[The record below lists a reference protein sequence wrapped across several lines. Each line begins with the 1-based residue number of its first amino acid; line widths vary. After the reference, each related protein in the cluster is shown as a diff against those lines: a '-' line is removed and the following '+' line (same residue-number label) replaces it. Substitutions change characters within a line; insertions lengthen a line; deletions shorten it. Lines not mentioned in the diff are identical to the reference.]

1 VGEGE
6 EEMAAGVSG
15 SEEARGRG
23 LGQGAATATGGRR
36 PPLQVGPM
44 RRRER
49 ERERGGGRE
58 VGARLMGRLGRF
70 WPAVRVSNSFFSFYS
85 LLKYK

>member
-1 VGEGE
+1 MGEGE

-36 PPLQVGPM
+36 PPLQVGPVS
-44 RRRER
+44 
-49 ERERGGGRE
+49 ERERGGRKRGGR
-58 VGARLMGRLGRF
+58 VADGPFGPILAGG
-70 WPAVRVSNSFFSFYS
+70 
-85 LLKYK
+85 